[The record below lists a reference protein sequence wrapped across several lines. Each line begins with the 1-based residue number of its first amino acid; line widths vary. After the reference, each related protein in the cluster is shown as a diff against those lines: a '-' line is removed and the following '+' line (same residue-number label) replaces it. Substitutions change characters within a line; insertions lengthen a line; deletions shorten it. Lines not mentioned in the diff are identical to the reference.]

1 MSRKGCTKKDGG
13 SNAGTLGRT
22 SKNETGKNETDEERP
37 AQASSGSKVAAVF
50 LAGGFVLAMVSVV
63 LTEAIRHAIH

>member
-1 MSRKGCTKKDGG
+1 MSRKGYTKKDGG
-13 SNAGTLGRT
+13 ANTETLGRT
-22 SKNETGKNETDEERP
+22 SKVETNQIETDEERP
-37 AQASSGSKVAAVF
+37 AQASSGSKIAALF